1 MERREFY
8 LKVLIYGDIHLS
20 TRNRARHRSY
30 PDESLHYFEF
40 ITDQAEALGVDCIVG
55 LGDLTYGNFVNLKY
69 REIVEELLDRQL
81 RQTKG
86 RRYELQG
93 NHDIS
98 AGGYSEYDFYTSR
111 GKIKTAERIVGE
123 HVVIDMLNYGDPAK
137 YTVEGGLTIDQD
149 PAKKHIVL
157 CHDFLQFRDSK
168 LRGYGEPYIIEEL
181 VGLKGADWIICGH
194 IHDMLSDR
202 GMVYGGNSCNLLY
215 PGAMTRPVTK
225 GEIME
230 KAAIIVIDTDAE
242 QDCVSIYEVQLLP
255 VEVSYDLQRVEK
267 DKAEKARKQELVLVA
282 GELRDAIRN
291 IAPDGGRRT
300 AYDIIRDNRQVSI
313 EVRDKA
319 LEYLQSVG
327 MGDRQ

>member
-40 ITDQAEALGVDCIVG
+40 ITEQAEALNVDCIVG
-55 LGDLTYGNFVNLKY
+55 LGDLTYGTLSNLKY
-69 REIVEELLDRQL
+69 RDIVEALLERQL
-81 RQTKG
+81 KQTNG

-123 HVVIDMLNYGDPAK
+123 HVVIDMLNYGEPAK
-137 YTVEGGLTIDQD
+137 YTADGGLMIDQD
-149 PAKKHIVL
+149 ADKKHVVL
-157 CHDFLQFRDSK
+157 CHDFLQFRNSK
-168 LRGYGEPYIIEEL
+168 LGGYGEPYIIEEL

-202 GMVYGGNSCNLLY
+202 GMVFGGKSCSLLY

-225 GEIME
+225 GDVME
-230 KAAIIVIDTDAE
+230 KAAIVVVDTDAV
-242 QDCVSIYEVQLLP
+242 QDYVSIYEVELLP
-255 VEVSYDLQRVEK
+255 VEVTYDLQRVEK
-267 DKAEKARKQELVLVA
+267 AKAEKARKQALVLVA
-282 GELRDAIRN
+282 GELRDAVRN

-300 AYDIIRDNRQVSI
+300 AYDIIRDNKQVTI

-319 LEYLQSVG
+319 LEYLQSAG
-327 MGDRQ
+327 MSDTK